1 MFSIISFILKYRVRV
16 VGNVATHDE
25 LYLRSG
31 VKVVTDGNFD
41 LKGSG
46 SVSLWFWC
54 LG

>member
-1 MFSIISFILKYRVRV
+1 M

-41 LKGSG
+41 L
-46 SVSLWFWC
+46 WAR
-54 LG
+54 